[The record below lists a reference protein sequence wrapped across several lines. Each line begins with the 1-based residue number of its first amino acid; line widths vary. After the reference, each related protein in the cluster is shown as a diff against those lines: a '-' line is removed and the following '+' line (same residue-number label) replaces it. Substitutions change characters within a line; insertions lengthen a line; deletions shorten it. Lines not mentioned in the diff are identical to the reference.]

1 MPRHTTTY
9 VPAAQPKRS
18 LPEGISMVVYLRG
31 DTNPPYRVPGTTE
44 YLPLFMRGGPN
55 AWASANFID
64 MILKRIGDH
73 PGGRVLIHCQHGLN
87 RTGLVWC
94 ALSIRDGHSR
104 TVKEAMEKF
113 ASIRSEIERPWV
125 ARALR
130 NWFRKSR
137 CLRKKRNGKHGTG
150 LLYHRGAQGT
160 GQDTHPVARAVGGDV
175 QSAPR
180 SVSGHG

>member
-1 MPRHTTTY
+1 MPRHTPTY
-9 VPAAQPKRS
+9 VPTAQPKRS
-18 LPEGISMVVYLRG
+18 LPEGISMVVNLRG
-31 DTNPPYRVPGTTE
+31 NKTPPYRVPETTE

-55 AWASANFID
+55 AWASASFID
-64 MILKRIGDH
+64 MILRRIGDH

-94 ALSIRDGHSR
+94 ALSIRDGRSR

-113 ASIRSEIERPWV
+113 ASVRSKIERPWV

-130 NWFRKSR
+130 NWVRKSR
-137 CLRKKRNGKHGTG
+137 HLRKQRNGKHGTG
-150 LLYHRGAQGT
+150 LLHHRSAQGA
-160 GQDTHPVARAVGGDV
+160 GRDTHPVAPTVGGNV
-175 QSAPR
+175 QSPPR